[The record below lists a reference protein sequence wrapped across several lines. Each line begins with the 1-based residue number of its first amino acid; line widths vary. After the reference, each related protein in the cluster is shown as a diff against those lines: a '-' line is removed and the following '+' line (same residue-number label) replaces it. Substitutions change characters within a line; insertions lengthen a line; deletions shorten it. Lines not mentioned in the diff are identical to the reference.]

1 MSDGVKGT
9 DKKVVEKIV
18 DTILRSVLGSDP
30 EKTLAEQQ
38 IGFEETGNP
47 MTPWFALLYARNHS
61 VPVPEWVL
69 QYFTERAEIITDI
82 VHVHESNK
90 RNQQTNNRKNR
101 KSLREAEAIGRAL
114 GFGAVG
120 RGQKTPAAT
129 SAAQAEGFKFAFG
142 VQIEMKLGAN
152 EGTAIINTAD
162 RCGWSESKVRRAH
175 KSHKQQAKQAFLEL
189 LDVFE
194 IS

>member
-9 DKKVVEKIV
+9 DKQVVKKIV
-18 DTILRSVLGSDP
+18 DTLLRSILGSDP

-47 MTPWFALLYARNHS
+47 MTPWFALRYARNHS

-129 SAAQAEGFKFAFG
+129 SATQAEGLIFALG
-142 VQIEMKLGAN
+142 VQLEIKLGAN
-152 EGTAIINTAD
+152 EGSAIINTAD
-162 RCGWSESKVRRAH
+162 RCGWSEATVRRAH
-175 KSHKQQAKQAFLEL
+175 KSHKQEAKQYFLKL
-189 LDVFE
+189 MDDLE